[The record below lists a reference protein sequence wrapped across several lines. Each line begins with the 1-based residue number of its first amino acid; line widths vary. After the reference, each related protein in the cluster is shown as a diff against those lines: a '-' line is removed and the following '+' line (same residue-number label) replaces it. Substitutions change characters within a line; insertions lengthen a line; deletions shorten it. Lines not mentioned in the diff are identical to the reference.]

1 MISKEKFVS
10 IINEM
15 KELHEMEDKINNLG
29 RNCSNDSI
37 RDFGFFSYMTC
48 QDDTI
53 LDLLCTIFND
63 HDIISWWIYDLEF
76 GNRYTDGCITE
87 DNGKTI
93 IDLSTAEKLY
103 DYLIKNM

>member
-15 KELHEMEDKINNLG
+15 KELHDIEDKINDLSRECN
-29 RNCSNDSI
+29 NDSI

-48 QDDTI
+48 QDDII

-63 HDIISWWIYDLEF
+63 HDIISWWIYDLDF
-76 GNRYTDGCITE
+76 GRAYKDGCITE
-87 DNGKTI
+87 NNGNTI
-93 IDLSTAEKLY
+93 IDLSTSDKLY

>member
-1 MISKEKFVS
+1 MISKEKFIK
-10 IINEM
+10 IIEEM
-15 KELHEMEDKINNLG
+15 KELHEMEDKINDLG

-48 QDDTI
+48 QDDII

-63 HDIISWWIYDLEF
+63 QDIISWWIYDLEF
-76 GNRYTDGCITE
+76 GSKYTDGCITE